1 MPGTQ
6 VVFPISSRLA
16 VIGAF
21 EIEEDETEIDGWHV
35 AAINGTIAAFAD
47 RQTYARD
54 MNFAYVFQAGESP
67 RKASK
72 LIDDRRFLHF
82 DDGEAP

>member
-1 MPGTQ
+1 M
-6 VVFPISSRLA
+6 SRLP
-16 VIGAF
+16 VKRL
-21 EIEEDETEIDGWHV
+21 IDGWHV

-54 MNFAYVFQAGESP
+54 MHFAYVFQAGESP

-72 LIDDRRFLHF
+72 LIDDRRFLHP
-82 DDGEAP
+82 DDGEARETKQVP